1 MFVRIKQR
9 DDKQYLM
16 IVESRRAGAR
26 IEQVGLMIADRQF
39 GSFELAVRGVWMLR
53 ESGEEGR

>member
-1 MFVRIKQR
+1 MR
-9 DDKQYLM
+9 
-16 IVESRRAGAR
+16 
-26 IEQVGLMIADRQF
+26 MIADRQF